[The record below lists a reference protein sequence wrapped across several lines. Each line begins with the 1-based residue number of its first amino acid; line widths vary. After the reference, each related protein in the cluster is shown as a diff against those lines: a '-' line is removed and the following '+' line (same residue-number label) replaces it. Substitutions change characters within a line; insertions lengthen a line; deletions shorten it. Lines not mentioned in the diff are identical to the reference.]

1 MQIVYDYRRENPPE
15 YLYDSQDIEEAQ
27 ERLQNVREEYNE
39 IQEDVAYELEKYRK
53 DHPDM
58 TFDEYLDIIPEGEEI
73 RYKLEELERTIF
85 EIREEI
91 DEMKQNRVYASY
103 KFF

>member
-15 YLYDSQDIEEAQ
+15 YLYDSQDIDEAR

-39 IQEDVAYELEKYRK
+39 IKEDVAYELEKYRQE
-53 DHPDM
+53 HPDM
-58 TFDEYLDIIPEGEEI
+58 TFDEYLDLIPEGEEI
-73 RYKLEELERTIF
+73 RYKLEELKKTIF

-103 KFF
+103 MRF

>member
-1 MQIVYDYRRENPPE
+1 
-15 YLYDSQDIEEAQ
+15 
-27 ERLQNVREEYNE
+27 
-39 IQEDVAYELEKYRK
+39 
-53 DHPDM
+53 M
-58 TFDEYLDIIPEGEEI
+58 TFDEYLDIIPEGDEI
-73 RYKLEELERTIF
+73 RYKLEELKKTIF